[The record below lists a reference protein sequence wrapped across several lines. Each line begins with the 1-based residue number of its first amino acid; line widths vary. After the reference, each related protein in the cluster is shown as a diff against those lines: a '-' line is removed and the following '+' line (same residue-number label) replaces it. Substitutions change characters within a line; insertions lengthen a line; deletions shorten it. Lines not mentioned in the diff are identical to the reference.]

1 MFRTFKA
8 SIETQVE
15 AELIKKG
22 EVFNFNPNNPW
33 TAEFIIH
40 NITHEVF
47 EFSKEDIIFSLRQKQ
62 QYKDYL
68 HLNPFSGGIFADG
81 VKYRL
86 ERAHKKGDT
95 KYFIEVDELKA
106 ELKLNWWNR
115 QKIEWVHGRKINWTK
130 WQVAI
135 ASLAF
140 IAFCVFGYL
149 NYTKPIQN
157 IKPQTTEEPL
167 PKSNTNQLPLYAADT
182 IKKKDSTIS
191 LPDSI
196 KH

>member
-22 EVFNFNPNNPW
+22 EVFNFNPNNQW
-33 TAEFIIH
+33 TAEFIIQ

-47 EFSKEDIIFSLRQKQ
+47 EFSKEDIIFSSKQKE

-68 HLNPFSGGIFADG
+68 RLNPFSGGVFADG
-81 VKYRL
+81 VTYKL
-86 ERAHKKGDT
+86 ERTYKKGDI
-95 KYFIEVDELKA
+95 KYFIEVDGLKV

-115 QKIEWVHGRKINWTK
+115 EKIEWVHGKKVNWTI
-130 WQVAI
+130 WQVTVASI
-135 ASLAF
+135 AV
-140 IAFCVFGYL
+140 IVVGTVGYF
-149 NYTKPIQN
+149 NYTKNTSPPPTKDTSI
-157 IKPQTTEEPL
+157 
-167 PKSNTNQLPLYAADT
+167 KSNTNQLHSHAADT
-182 IKKKDSTIS
+182 SKKNDSKIS
-191 LPDSI
+191 LSDSA

>member
-33 TAEFIIH
+33 TAEFIIQ

-47 EFSKEDIIFSLRQKQ
+47 EFSKEDIIFSPKQKE

-68 HLNPFSGGIFADG
+68 RLNPFSGGVFADG
-81 VKYRL
+81 VTYKL
-86 ERAHKKGDT
+86 ERTPKKGDI
-95 KYFIEVDELKA
+95 KYFIEVDGLKA
-106 ELKLNWWNR
+106 ELKLNWWNK
-115 QKIEWVHGRKINWTK
+115 QKIEWVHGKKVNWTI
-130 WQVAI
+130 WQVTV
-135 ASLAF
+135 AS
-140 IAFCVFGYL
+140 IGVIVVGTVGYF
-149 NYTKPIQN
+149 NYTKNTSP
-157 IKPQTTEEPL
+157 PQTKDRL
-167 PKSNTNQLPLYAADT
+167 VKNNTNQMPSHVADPT
-182 IKKKDSTIS
+182 KKNDSIIS
-191 LPDSI
+191 LPDSA